1 MVGILLHLRSITCVV
16 ERHLNACFA
25 WRSAYIVMRT
35 GPDRSDLQDMDVYV
49 GAYGRRVDHDSSH
62 AAYPV

>member
-1 MVGILLHLRSITCVV
+1 
-16 ERHLNACFA
+16 
-25 WRSAYIVMRT
+25 MRT

-49 GAYGRRVDHDSSH
+49 VASGRRVDHDSSH